1 MRSYEVH
8 RFRCQPSSYG
18 PPGGGAGDTVLGLAT
33 PSAAFDVLFAAGE
46 CGPRR
51 VFSDMGVRGT
61 VSGSAT
67 RFAAFGVFLAAGEC
81 GPRCVFSDMS
91 HSQKLQQFYNI
102 RSNAARL
109 IEGQQLGCFGFG
121 ALSLPRC
128 YWSPAGW
135 SSRDR
140 RLNGVLLP
148 QGRNLE

>member
-1 MRSYEVH
+1 MRSYEVRH
-8 RFRCQPSSYG
+8 FRRQFSSYG
-18 PPGGGAGDTVLGLAT
+18 PPGGGAGVTVLGLAT
-33 PSAAFDVLFAAGE
+33 PSAAFGVLFAAGE
-46 CGPRR
+46 CGPRW
-51 VFSDMGVRGT
+51 VLSDMGASGT

-91 HSQKLQQFYNI
+91 HSQKLQQLYNI

-109 IEGQQLGCFGFG
+109 IEGQHLGCFGFG

-128 YWSPAGW
+128 HWSPAGW

-140 RLNGVLLP
+140 RVNGVLLP
-148 QGRNLE
+148 